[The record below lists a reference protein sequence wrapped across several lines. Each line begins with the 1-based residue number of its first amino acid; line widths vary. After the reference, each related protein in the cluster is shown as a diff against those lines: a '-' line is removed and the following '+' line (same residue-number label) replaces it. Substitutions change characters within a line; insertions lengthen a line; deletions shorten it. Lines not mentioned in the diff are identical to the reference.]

1 MSQSPFAFYRGGA
14 ALMAADLAT
23 TAQSGLQVQACGD
36 AHLLNFGGFA
46 TPERNIVFDINDLDE
61 TLPAPWEWD
70 VKRLTASIVIA
81 GQYLRLS
88 ETDSA
93 RAAEATVRAYRQR
106 MANYSSMR
114 ALDVWY
120 DTIGVD
126 AVAEAVDDRVRV
138 AMKQRV

>member
-1 MSQSPFAFYRGGA
+1 
-14 ALMAADLAT
+14 
-23 TAQSGLQVQACGD
+23 
-36 AHLLNFGGFA
+36 
-46 TPERNIVFDINDLDE
+46 VFDINDLDE

-138 AMKQRV
+138 AMKQRVETAQEKALRSSRFRSSSSIEAPSRGSRTIRH